1 MGDLGKNLIMNIRSL
16 VLSLAAIVIAISG
29 SAQAIKKTVELP
41 EFKSIYVNSGYT
53 VTLKQS
59 NKQEVVVETL
69 PEIWDLTTLKVEDGI
84 LMINMERK
92 PENPNK
98 SIWAKIDDIK
108 LKVPMKITVS
118 VKEIKELHVNGGGK
132 IVSANSLAAD
142 HLKLVLAGN
151 GDMDLDIKS
160 KEVKTEVAGSGNVQ
174 LRGYANTNDV
184 SISGSGNL
192 KAFGCELETAKVKI
206 AGSGNCELN
215 VSQNL
220 ESLVA
225 GSGTVK
231 HKGNTKA
238 VTRRVYGS
246 GNVERAF

>member
-1 MGDLGKNLIMNIRSL
+1 MNIRTL
-16 VLSLAAIVIAISG
+16 VLSFAAVLIAVSG
-29 SAQAIKKTVELP
+29 SAQAIKKTLELP

-59 NKQEVVVETL
+59 NKQEVLVETL
-69 PEIWDLTTLKVEDGI
+69 PEIWDLTSIKVEDGI

-108 LKVPMKITVS
+108 LKVPMKITIS
-118 VKEIKELHVNGGGK
+118 VKEIKELQVNGGGK
-132 IVSANSLAAD
+132 IISANSLAAD
-142 HLKLVLAGN
+142 VLKLALTGN
-151 GDMDLDIKS
+151 GEMDLDIKS
-160 KEVKTEVAGSGNVQ
+160 KEVKTEISGSGNVL
-174 LRGYANTNDV
+174 LRGYANSNDV

-192 KAFGCELETAKVKI
+192 RAFTCELETAKVKV

-231 HKGNTKA
+231 HKGNTKS
-238 VTRRVYGS
+238 VTRRVFGS
-246 GNVERAF
+246 GAVERSF

>member
-1 MGDLGKNLIMNIRSL
+1 MADLGKNIIMNSRSL
-16 VLSLAAIVIAISG
+16 VLSFAALLIAFSG
-29 SAQAIKKTVELP
+29 TAQAVKKTVEVP
-41 EFKSIYVNSGYT
+41 EFKTIYVNSGYT

-59 NKQEVVVETL
+59 NKQEVLVETL
-69 PEIWDLTTLKVEDGI
+69 PEIWDLTTIKVEDGI

-108 LKVPMKITVS
+108 LKVPMKITIS
-118 VKEIKELHVNGGGK
+118 VKEVKELQVNGNGK

-142 HLKLVLAGN
+142 NLKLVVAGS

-160 KEVKTEVAGSGNVQ
+160 KTVKTEIAGSGNIQ
-174 LRGYANTNDV
+174 LRGYASTNDV

-192 KAFGCELETAKVKI
+192 KAFSCELETAKVKI